1 MDAGVIFIDLSSDVG
16 YFFLFS
22 SRRRH
27 TSCALVTG
35 GQTCALPIFGS
46 SLEADTTMG
55 PLANARRIPAL
66 EGMIQDAVGR
76 GAKLR
81 TGGNRIGNRGYFFEP
96 TVLTDLPKDSR
107 AMNEE
112 RSEEHTS
119 ELQSLMR
126 ISYAVFCLKKKN
138 MTNDNHIHKA
148 QQIKTPHANK

>member
-112 RSEEHTS
+112 PFGPIALISRFQGERSEARRVGKECVSTCRS
-119 ELQSLMR
+119 RWSP
-126 ISYAVFCLKKKN
+126 YN
-138 MTNDNHIHKA
+138 
-148 QQIKTPHANK
+148 

>member
-81 TGGNRIGNRGYFFEP
+81 TGGNRI
-96 TVLTDLPKDSR
+96 
-107 AMNEE
+107 
-112 RSEEHTS
+112 RSEERRVGTACVS
-119 ELQSLMR
+119 TC
-126 ISYAVFCLKKKN
+126 ISRWSTYN
-138 MTNDNHIHKA
+138 
-148 QQIKTPHANK
+148 